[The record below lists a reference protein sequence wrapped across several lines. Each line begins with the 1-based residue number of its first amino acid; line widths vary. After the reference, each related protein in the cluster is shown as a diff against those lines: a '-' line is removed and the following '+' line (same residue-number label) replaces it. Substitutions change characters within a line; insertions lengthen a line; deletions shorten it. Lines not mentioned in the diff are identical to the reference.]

1 MSDFIKTELQK
12 FSITDAAIAK
22 LSAEFLALKVKGLD
36 DKEGLTEVHSARM
49 VVRARRIEVEKKRKE
64 LKESSLS
71 FGRAVDGEAKRITA
85 LLLPIETHL
94 ENEESIIEKEK
105 ERLALEAVQKRQVK
119 LQERANKLK
128 AYECAIDAVSL
139 STMPDD
145 VFEKT
150 LANAAHDYSV
160 KQQKHKE
167 ALEAIEKVKAVQEQE
182 RIRLVEIAKKHEQ
195 EVAAQKA
202 AFAII
207 TEKQMEAIA
216 QEQVRLAT
224 IAKQQAENEARIK
237 IEAKKIEDERL
248 AKETRLAIE
257 KEKKEQE
264 AYNERLKPDYEKL
277 SDLANTIACISMPTV
292 ISVEAK
298 EILIEVQSRIE
309 DICDFLAENIA

>member
-49 VVRARRIEVEKKRKE
+49 VVKARRIEVEKKRKE

-105 ERLALEAVQKRQVK
+105 ERLALEAAQKRQVK
-119 LQERANKLK
+119 LQERASKLK
-128 AYECAIDAVSL
+128 AYECTIDAVTL
-139 STMPDD
+139 STLPDD

-150 LANAAHDYSV
+150 LANAKHDHEA
-160 KQQKHKE
+160 KQQKQKE
-167 ALEAIEKVKAVQEQE
+167 EAEAIEKVKAAQEQE

-195 EVAAQKA
+195 EAAAQKA
-202 AFAII
+202 
-207 TEKQMEAIA
+207 AIA

-237 IEAKKIEDERL
+237 IEAEKIEDERL
-248 AKETRLAIE
+248 ARETRLAIE

-264 AYNERLKPDYEKL
+264 AYKERLKPDYEKL
-277 SDLANTIACISMPTV
+277 SDLANAIACISMPTV
-292 ISVEAK
+292 TSDEAK

-309 DICDFLAENIA
+309 DLCNYLLENIA

>member
-22 LSAEFLALKVKGLD
+22 LAAEFLALKVKGLD

-49 VVRARRIEVEKKRKE
+49 VVKARRIEVEKKRKE

-105 ERLALEAVQKRQVK
+105 ERLALEAAQKKQAK
-119 LQERANKLK
+119 LQDRANKLK
-128 AYECAIDAVSL
+128 VYECTIDAVTL
-139 STMPDD
+139 STLPDE

-150 LANAAHDYSV
+150 LANAAHDYKI
-160 KQQKHKE
+160 KQQKLEEE
-167 ALEAIEKVKAVQEQE
+167 AEAIKKVKAAQEQE

-195 EVAAQKA
+195 EAAAQKA
-202 AFAII
+202 
-207 TEKQMEAIA
+207 AIA

-292 ISVEAK
+292 TSDEAK

>member
-49 VVRARRIEVEKKRKE
+49 VVKSKRIEVEKKRKE

-94 ENEESIIEKEK
+94 ENEESIVEKEK
-105 ERLALEAVQKRQVK
+105 ERLAVEAAQKRQAK
-119 LQERANKLK
+119 LQDRANKLK
-128 AYECAIDAVSL
+128 VYECTIDAVTL
-139 STMPDD
+139 STLPDE

-150 LANAAHDYSV
+150 LANAKHDYET

-167 ALEAIEKVKAVQEQE
+167 EAAAIEKIKAAQEQE
-182 RIRLVEIAKKHEQ
+182 RIRLTTVAKEQ
-195 EVAAQKA
+195 AAAIEKIKA
-202 AFAII
+202 E
-207 TEKQMEAIA
+207 TK
-216 QEQVRLAT
+216 RL
-224 IAKQQAENEARIK
+224 
-237 IEAKKIEDERL
+237 EDERL
-248 AKETRLAIE
+248 ARETRLAIE

-264 AYNERLKPDYEKL
+264 ACKERLKPDYEKL
-277 SDLANTIACISMPTV
+277 SDLANTIACVSMPTV
-292 ISVEAK
+292 TSKEAK
-298 EILIEVQSRIE
+298 EIVFEVQKRLE
-309 DICDFLAENIA
+309 DLCNYLLENIV

>member
-22 LSAEFLALKVKGLD
+22 LAAEFLALKVKGLD

-49 VVRARRIEVEKKRKE
+49 VVKARRIEVEKKRKE

-71 FGRAVDGEAKRITA
+71 FGRSVDGEAKRITA

-105 ERLALEAVQKRQVK
+105 KRLALEVAQKRQAK

-128 AYECAIDAVSL
+128 AYECTIDAVTL
-139 STMPDD
+139 STLPGD
-145 VFEKT
+145 VFDKT
-150 LANAAHDYSV
+150 LANAEHNYNV
-160 KQQKHKE
+160 RQQKQK
-167 ALEAIEKVKAVQEQE
+167 AAAEAIEKVKAAQEQE

-195 EVAAQKA
+195 EAAAQKA
-202 AFAII
+202 
-207 TEKQMEAIA
+207 AIA
-216 QEQVRLAT
+216 QEQVRIAT
-224 IAKQQAENEARIK
+224 VARQQAENEARIK

-292 ISVEAK
+292 TSDEAK